1 VVKNISEEKMKTQRK
16 IYSGDYK
23 AKVVV
28 EVIKGQQ
35 TLNQL
40 ASKYGI
46 HPNLITEW
54 KKQALAGLPQVLS
67 DRRGREEKAEEEL
80 KAQLY
85 QQLGQLKMEWE
96 WLKKKAG
103 LES

>member
-1 VVKNISEEKMKTQRK
+1 VIKNISEEKMRTQRK
-16 IYSGDYK
+16 SYTGDYK
-23 AKVVV
+23 AKIVV
-28 EVIKGQQ
+28 EAIKGQQ
-35 TLNQL
+35 TINQL
-40 ASKYGI
+40 ASKYGV
-46 HPNLITEW
+46 HPNMITEW

-85 QQLGQLKMEWE
+85 QQIGQLKMELT

>member
-1 VVKNISEEKMKTQRK
+1 MKTQRK
-16 IYSGDYK
+16 SYTGAYK
-23 AKVVV
+23 AKVAV
-28 EVIKGQQ
+28 EAIKGHQ
-35 TLNQL
+35 TINQL
-40 ASKYGI
+40 ASKYGV
-46 HPNLITEW
+46 HPNMITEW

-67 DRRGREEKAEEEL
+67 DRRGRGEKAEEEL

-85 QQLGQLKMEWE
+85 QQIGQLKMELE

>member
-1 VVKNISEEKMKTQRK
+1 MKTQRK

-28 EVIKGQQ
+28 EAIKGQQ
-35 TLNQL
+35 TINQL

-46 HPNLITEW
+46 HPNLITGW
-54 KKQALAGLPQVLS
+54 KKQALAGLSQVLS
-67 DRRGREEKAEEEL
+67 DRRGRAEKAEEEL

-85 QQLGQLKMEWE
+85 QQIGQLKVELD

-103 LES
+103 IES

>member
-1 VVKNISEEKMKTQRK
+1 MKTRRK
-16 IYSGDYK
+16 TYTGDYK
-23 AKVVV
+23 AKIVI
-28 EVIKGQQ
+28 EAIKGQL
-35 TLNQL
+35 TVNQL

-46 HPNLITEW
+46 HPNMITEW

-67 DRRGREEKAEEEL
+67 DRRGREEKAEEDL

-85 QQLGQLKMEWE
+85 QQIGQLKMELE

-103 LES
+103 IES

>member
-1 VVKNISEEKMKTQRK
+1 MKTQRK

-28 EVIKGQQ
+28 EALKGQQ

-40 ASKYGI
+40 ASKYEI

-67 DRRGREEKAEEEL
+67 DRRGRAEKAAAEL

-85 QQLGQLKMEWE
+85 QQIGQLKVELD

-103 LES
+103 IES

>member
-1 VVKNISEEKMKTQRK
+1 VVKNFSEEKMKPRRK
-16 IYSGDYK
+16 TYTGAYK
-23 AKVVV
+23 AKIVV
-28 EVIKGQQ
+28 EAIKGQQ
-35 TLNQL
+35 TINQL
-40 ASKYGI
+40 ASKYGV

-54 KKQALAGLPQVLS
+54 KKQALSGLPQVLS
-67 DRRGREEKAEEEL
+67 DRRGRDEKAEEEL

-85 QQLGQLKMEWE
+85 QQIGQLKMELE

>member
-1 VVKNISEEKMKTQRK
+1 MKTQRK
-16 IYSGDYK
+16 SYTGNYK

-28 EVIKGQQ
+28 EAIKGQQ
-35 TLNQL
+35 TVNQI
-40 ASKYGI
+40 ASKYGV
-46 HPNLITEW
+46 HPNMITEW
-54 KKQALAGLPQVLS
+54 KKHALAGLPQLLS

-85 QQLGQLKMEWE
+85 QQIGQLKMELE

>member
-1 VVKNISEEKMKTQRK
+1 MKTQRK

-28 EVIKGQQ
+28 EAIKGQQ

-40 ASKYGI
+40 ASKYEI

-67 DRRGREEKAEEEL
+67 DRRGRAEKAEEEL

-85 QQLGQLKMEWE
+85 QQIGQLKVELD

-103 LES
+103 IES

>member
-1 VVKNISEEKMKTQRK
+1 MKPRRK
-16 IYSGDYK
+16 TYTGAYK
-23 AKVVV
+23 AKIVM
-28 EVIKGQQ
+28 EAIKGQQ
-35 TLNQL
+35 TINQL
-40 ASKYGI
+40 ASKYGV
-46 HPNLITEW
+46 HPNMITEW

-67 DRRGREEKAEEEL
+67 DRRGKDEKAEEEL

-85 QQLGQLKMEWE
+85 QQIGQLKMELE

>member
-1 VVKNISEEKMKTQRK
+1 MKTQRR

-28 EVIKGQQ
+28 EALKGQQ

-40 ASKYGI
+40 ASKYEI

-67 DRRGREEKAEEEL
+67 DRRGRAEKAEEEL

-85 QQLGQLKMEWE
+85 QQIGQLKVELD

-103 LES
+103 IAS

>member
-1 VVKNISEEKMKTQRK
+1 MKPRRK
-16 IYSGDYK
+16 TYTGAYK
-23 AKVVV
+23 AKIVV
-28 EVIKGQQ
+28 EAIKGQQ
-35 TLNQL
+35 TINQL
-40 ASKYGI
+40 ASKYGV

-54 KKQALAGLPQVLS
+54 KKQALSGLPQVLS
-67 DRRGREEKAEEEL
+67 DRRGRDEKAEAEL

-85 QQLGQLKMEWE
+85 QQIGQLKMELE

>member
-1 VVKNISEEKMKTQRK
+1 MKPRRK
-16 IYSGDYK
+16 TYTGAYK
-23 AKVVV
+23 AKIVV
-28 EVIKGQQ
+28 EAIKGQQ
-35 TLNQL
+35 TINQL
-40 ASKYGI
+40 ASKYGV

-54 KKQALAGLPQVLS
+54 KKQALSGLPQVLS
-67 DRRGREEKAEEEL
+67 DRRGRDEKAEEEL

-85 QQLGQLKMEWE
+85 QQIGQLKMELE

>member
-1 VVKNISEEKMKTQRK
+1 VVKNFLEEKMKPRRK
-16 IYSGDYK
+16 TYTGAYK
-23 AKVVV
+23 AKIVV
-28 EVIKGQQ
+28 EAIKGQQ
-35 TLNQL
+35 TINQL
-40 ASKYGI
+40 ASKYGV

-54 KKQALAGLPQVLS
+54 KKQALSGLPQVLS
-67 DRRGREEKAEEEL
+67 DRRGRDEKAEEEL

-85 QQLGQLKMEWE
+85 QQIGQLKMELE

>member
-1 VVKNISEEKMKTQRK
+1 MKSQRK
-16 IYSGDYK
+16 SYTGDYT
-23 AKVVV
+23 AKIVV
-28 EVIKGQQ
+28 EAIKGQQ
-35 TLNQL
+35 PINQL
-40 ASKYGI
+40 ASKYGV

-85 QQLGQLKMEWE
+85 QQIGQLKLELE

-103 LES
+103 LAS

>member
-1 VVKNISEEKMKTQRK
+1 MKPRRK
-16 IYSGDYK
+16 TYTGDYK
-23 AKVVV
+23 AKIVV
-28 EVIKGQQ
+28 EAIKGQQ
-35 TLNQL
+35 TVNQL
-40 ASKYGI
+40 ASKYGV
-46 HPNLITEW
+46 HPNAIMGW

-67 DRRGREEKAEEEL
+67 DRRGRDEKADEEL

-85 QQLGQLKMEWE
+85 QQIGQLKMELE